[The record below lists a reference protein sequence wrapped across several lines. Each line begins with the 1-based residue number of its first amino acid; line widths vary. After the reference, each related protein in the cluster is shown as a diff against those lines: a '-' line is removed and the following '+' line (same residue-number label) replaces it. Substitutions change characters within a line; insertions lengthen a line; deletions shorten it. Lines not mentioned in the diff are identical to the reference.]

1 MHDSYCRIERKW
13 SENLKIFASG
23 GESAPSALNYYFL
36 SRIDDT
42 TRFILHLFAMPVK
55 LSADTRKIYEI
66 TIVRYMLLIRIQSQ
80 MAQRIP
86 MIFLISNN
94 GIDSEG
100 VRFRRDNVRNLP
112 IWKCY

>member
-13 SENLKIFASG
+13 AENLKNFASG
-23 GESAPSALNYYFL
+23 GESEPSALNYYFL
-36 SRIDDT
+36 SRTDDT

-66 TIVRYMLLIRIQSQ
+66 TIVRYMLLMRIQSQ

-86 MIFLISNN
+86 MNFLISNN

-100 VRFRRDNVRNLP
+100 VRRDNVRNLP